1 MLKAARKQAPF
12 YAGYKTEYIIIP
24 TRPDV
29 EAIISIP
36 HETVYRNI
44 SAQQGANI
52 TRLVQDLDEQLGFPM
67 VRLTLL

>member
-52 TRLVQDLDEQLGFPM
+52 TRLVQDLDEPLGFPM

>member
-1 MLKAARKQAPF
+1 MLKLLNKRASF
-12 YAGYKTEYIIIP
+12 YADYRVESVSIP
-24 TRPDV
+24 ERPDI

-52 TRLVQDLDEQLGFPM
+52 TRLVQDLNEPLGFPM

>member
-1 MLKAARKQAPF
+1 MLKAVHKQAPF

-44 SAQQGANI
+44 SAQQGANV
-52 TRLVQDLDEQLGFPM
+52 TRLVQDLNEPLGFQ
-67 VRLTLL
+67 VLRLELL

>member
-1 MLKAARKQAPF
+1 MLKTARKQAPF
-12 YAGYKTEYIIIP
+12 YAGYETEYIIIP

-52 TRLVQDLDEQLGFPM
+52 TRLVQDMDEPLGFQI
-67 VRLTLL
+67 LHLKLL

>member
-1 MLKAARKQAPF
+1 MLKAAHKQAPF